1 MTSPN
6 SLLTENSNPSPEPRR
21 RVRLWRRIQTLVFIL
36 FCLEMGIVLVL
47 FPWSSLWDRNY
58 FFALAPQWASVFSSS
73 YLRGAISG
81 VGVVNVWIA
90 VSEAWRLRSL

>member
-1 MTSPN
+1 MSSPN
-6 SLLTENSNPSPEPRR
+6 RLLTGDSAPTPSLQRR
-21 RVRLWRRIQTLVFIL
+21 LRGRILPVLFIL
-36 FCLEMGIVLVL
+36 LCLEIGVVLVL

-58 FFALAPQWASVFSSS
+58 FFSLAPQWTALFSSS

-90 VSEAWRLRSL
+90 ISEAWRLRSA